1 MNPRKENCKDIDL
14 QLLTEI
20 DKQEVVNSVANMII
34 DNPEL
39 TRIIKGWSRINEST
53 RRIIMAAIELG

>member
-34 DNPEL
+34 DNPEM

>member
-1 MNPRKENCKDIDL
+1 
-14 QLLTEI
+14 
-20 DKQEVVNSVANMII
+20 MII

-39 TRIIKGWSRINEST
+39 TRIIQGWSKINEST

>member
-1 MNPRKENCKDIDL
+1 MNPRKQNCKDIDL

-20 DKQEVVNSVANMII
+20 DKQEVANSVANMIT

-39 TRIIKGWSRINEST
+39 TRI
-53 RRIIMAAIELG
+53 